1 MAKLG
6 PLVRVKAIA
15 PLEGFTVRVEFEDG
29 TQKQLDLQPYLRGPI
44 FEPIGIDPIM
54 FRSMKVWDGT
64 ITWDNGADIDPDV
77 LYYDELKPAWMEE
90 PKRGWQ
96 TENWPNQGLQ
106 LGPPSELQGGAA
118 PGAEAW
124 PFGAVRA
131 IFTVVQSYIQH
142 AVGEFAA
149 PMSFGGYGAAIM
161 RREQHVAHAPLRP
174 A

>member
-29 TQKQLDLQPYLRGPI
+29 TQKRLDLQPYLRGPI
-44 FEPIGIDPIM
+44 FEPIRNDPIM

-90 PKRGWQ
+90 SKRG
-96 TENWPNQGLQ
+96 
-106 LGPPSELQGGAA
+106 
-118 PGAEAW
+118 
-124 PFGAVRA
+124 
-131 IFTVVQSYIQH
+131 
-142 AVGEFAA
+142 
-149 PMSFGGYGAAIM
+149 
-161 RREQHVAHAPLRP
+161 
-174 A
+174 